1 MTNFMLSIDAIN
13 PAMAPWCEEERIV
26 VNVKEPSY
34 EMFSRD
40 ELKLGNRI
48 YLCSTSCSSELTAI
62 TQLSNPMSPQSKAQ
76 SQS

>member
-13 PAMAPWCEEERIV
+13 PAMAPWCEQERIV
-26 VNVKEPSY
+26 VDVKEYSY

-40 ELKLGNRI
+40 ELKLSNKI
-48 YLCSTSCSSELTAI
+48 FMCSTSCSSELTAT
-62 TQLSNPMSPQSKAQ
+62 TQLPNPMSPQSKAQ